1 MRDEMSSRFLA
12 KFPSTGRSH
21 SGIVA
26 QFFRLRRKSLAVE
39 ETSTDSADSDASGS
53 QTSAGTDKVIQKRR
67 YSASED
73 ELLIKLR
80 TQSYPPP
87 WKDLARQFDNRT
99 VRCLTTRWDDF
110 LKPRVQKVQQQKS
123 KEVKATSGSGRK
135 RFPVNNNKAQHN
147 ISKRSR
153 ISED

>member
-1 MRDEMSSRFLA
+1 MSSSLSLCNDTSYITHLA
-12 KFPSTGRSH
+12 
-21 SGIVA
+21 
-26 QFFRLRRKSLAVE
+26 LLAVE

-110 LKPRVQKVQQQKS
+110 LKPRVQKVQ
-123 KEVKATSGSGRK
+123 
-135 RFPVNNNKAQHN
+135 
-147 ISKRSR
+147 RSFRALFLVTFR
-153 ISED
+153 IIN